1 MWLKRGS
8 MIIDIE
14 GTDGSGKKTQTDL
27 LYSALTALGKK
38 CLKISF
44 PNYESNSS
52 APVKMYLGGEL
63 GNTANCLNAYQASS
77 LFAVDRLIT
86 LKNIDLNSYD
96 FVLFDRYVPSNMIHQ
111 STNLNS
117 LKEMDDFLNWVDDF
131 EYNKLSLPRPDKTI
145 FLNVPVEVSFHLAKD
160 RKNNKNGLDK
170 DILENYGHLT
180 RAYNSANYVA
190 RKFNWETIICVDSN
204 NNLKNVEEIH
214 KEILTK
220 LPL

>member
-1 MWLKRGS
+1 M

-27 LYSALTALGKK
+27 LYNKLVSLGKK

-44 PNYESNSS
+44 PNYDSPSS

-63 GNTANCLNAYQASS
+63 GNSSSCLNAYQASS

-86 LKNIDLNSYD
+86 LKKTDLNAYD

-111 STNLNS
+111 STNLKS
-117 LKEMDDFLNWVDDF
+117 LKEMDDFLDFIDDF
-131 EYNKLSLPRPDKTI
+131 EYNKLELPRPDITI
-145 FLNVPVEVSFHLAKD
+145 FLNVPVEVSFRLAKE
-160 RKNNKNGLDK
+160 RINLKNGLDK
-170 DILENYGHLT
+170 DILENMEHLE

-190 RKFNWETIICVDSN
+190 RKFNWLTIDCVDN
-204 NNLKNVEEIH
+204 LNNLKSVQAIH
-214 KEILTK
+214 DEILNK
-220 LPL
+220 LPIKNL